1 MVWTAFF
8 ASLLCGGAVACM
20 VPAWGAVVSVSIMG
34 AFILHSLEKER
45 SAAMSEYLHIYKDK
59 TGISLRLDTGHEKP
73 ASIGRPLG
81 TVLTGA
87 DWEALLQYYLRTNE
101 PEILEAVRS
110 SASEPGGFRVL
121 FAPDAEEV
129 VLRCEKTFRS
139 LIEDGTEL
147 RRLLREEYDEIWPEE
162 DE

>member
-1 MVWTAFF
+1 
-8 ASLLCGGAVACM
+8 M
-20 VPAWGAVVSVSIMG
+20 VPAWGAVASVSIMG

-45 SAAMSEYLHIYKDK
+45 SAAMSEYLHIYKDNS
-59 TGISLRLDTGHEKP
+59 GISLRLDTEHEKP

-87 DWEALLQYYLRTNE
+87 DWEALLQYYLRTSE

-110 SASEPGGFRVL
+110 SALEPGVYRVS
-121 FAPDAEEV
+121 FAPDAEEL
-129 VLRCEKTFRS
+129 VLRCERAFRS
-139 LIEDGTEL
+139 LIEDGMEL
-147 RRLLREEYDEIWPEE
+147 RRLLREEYDAIWPDEE